1 MIVDQTQRQHA
12 DEIMA
17 QMVSLIH
24 NTFPDLKVD
33 VYQSGP
39 EREDGLLIV
48 HVPNPDF
55 MDEVRG
61 TVEQLQA
68 DAMMNGGIFISI
80 GSERMDISRN

>member
-68 DAMMNGGIFISI
+68 DTMMNDGIFISI

>member
-1 MIVDQTQRQHA
+1 MIVDQTQRQRA
-12 DEIMA
+12 DGIMA
-17 QMVSLIH
+17 QMVRLIH

-68 DAMMNGGIFISI
+68 DTMMNDGIFISI

>member
-1 MIVDQTQRQHA
+1 MIVDQTQRQRA

-24 NTFPDLKVD
+24 HTFPDLNID
-33 VYQSGP
+33 VYPSGP

-55 MDEVRG
+55 MDEVRD
-61 TVEQLQA
+61 TVGQLQV
-68 DAMMNGGIFISI
+68 DAIMNEGLLISV
-80 GSERMDISRN
+80 GSQQMDSN